1 MALRFLATFAL
12 LLSAVPATVAAQT
25 EASPGEPVRL
35 RVKANGPVALCRV
48 VGEAR
53 HEFSFETQHVSEERV
68 TYQPLCDA
76 PCEVTLGDREG
87 KFFFL
92 QPDGVRSGEF
102 TLLDQP
108 LDVTAKVDVGNRA
121 LVTVGGVVIAVGAA
135 ALMIGAF
142 DQVGE
147 DHLRPFAVSS
157 MLGGAAAVAVGATI
171 VSFGDF
177 GFRLFPTPLQVQPPA
192 HTKR

>member
-1 MALRFLATFAL
+1 MTARVLAACALVVSLAAPPVF
-12 LLSAVPATVAAQT
+12 AQT
-25 EASPGEPVRL
+25 ASGEGEPVRL
-35 RVKANGPVALCRV
+35 RVNANGPVSLCRV
-48 VGEAR
+48 VGKAR
-53 HEFSFETQHVSEERV
+53 HEFSFETQHVTEERV

-147 DHLRPFAVSS
+147 DHLRPFAVRS

-177 GFRLFPTPLQVQPPA
+177 DFRLFPTPRQVQQPA
-192 HTKR
+192 IVKR